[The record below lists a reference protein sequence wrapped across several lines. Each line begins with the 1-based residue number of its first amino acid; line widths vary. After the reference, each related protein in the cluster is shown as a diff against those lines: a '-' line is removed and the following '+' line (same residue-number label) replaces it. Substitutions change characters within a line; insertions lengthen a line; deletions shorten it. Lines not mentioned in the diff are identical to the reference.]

1 MEERGATRTSRA
13 LWPSAVPHIFV
24 GAVAMSSSPPSPS
37 TAPPAALVSCVDALN
52 ALFACGGPAH
62 QLDRYYKDGR
72 LDGCGAQLAELRLC
86 ARIKAPASDA
96 DLRDLVRGLLAEA
109 PSPTV
114 GVVWPKAEVSAAQ
127 SAGRAPQQPAQR

>member
-1 MEERGATRTSRA
+1 
-13 LWPSAVPHIFV
+13 
-24 GAVAMSSSPPSPS
+24 MSSSGAAPDPSS
-37 TAPPAALVSCVDALN
+37 VVSCSDALN

-114 GVVWPKAEVSAAQ
+114 GVVWPKAEVSA
-127 SAGRAPQQPAQR
+127 SASRAPQQAAQR

>member
-1 MEERGATRTSRA
+1 
-13 LWPSAVPHIFV
+13 
-24 GAVAMSSSPPSPS
+24 MSSSPPSPS
-37 TAPPAALVSCVDALN
+37 PSTAPPAPPAALVSCVDALN

-114 GVVWPKAEVSAAQ
+114 GVVWPKAEVSA
-127 SAGRAPQQPAQR
+127 SRAPQQPAQR